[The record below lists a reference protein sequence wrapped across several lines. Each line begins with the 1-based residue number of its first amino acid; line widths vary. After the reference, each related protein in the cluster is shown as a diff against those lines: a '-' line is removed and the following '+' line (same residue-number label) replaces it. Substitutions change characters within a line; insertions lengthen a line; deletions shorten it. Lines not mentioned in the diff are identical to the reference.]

1 MFLGNMSVNLP
12 NESHVI
18 FVLDEKVS
26 LNSFLRYDYVMSD
39 LVSLVSKRLASLI
52 INSKNDDVQLIAADV
67 YYRGGII
74 GEYYIPIFLNIID
87 CIDKNKSIFNQT
99 IGDYTL
105 ISFNPDS
112 LGDKMIVKAKGLE
125 LWWPIVR
132 EDFVKICHD
141 NRIKG
146 IDFHKEPYINPL
158 YTT

>member
-1 MFLGNMSVNLP
+1 MFLGNTTVNLP
-12 NESHVI
+12 DESHVI

-39 LVSLVSKRLASLI
+39 LVPLVSKRLASLVTNI
-52 INSKNDDVQLIAADV
+52 KSDDVQLIAADV

-99 IGDYTL
+99 IGDYTS
-105 ISFNPDS
+105 ISFMPDS

-125 LWWPIVR
+125 LWLPIVR